1 MAAKK
6 KVDPIKQRE
15 KRAKI
20 AAIAGVVLLL
30 GVAALE
36 GPKMMKLMNQKPVVP
51 PPSAAAPVG
60 SSALPGTGGAPTTT
74 TPAGE
79 LADTDV
85 PPAALDGGQLVS
97 FDVFQTK
104 DPFRPQVTSADV
116 AAADAAAAAADS
128 GATATQSAPA
138 TGSDAASSTTATTP
152 SIEVQPTTTTPATA
166 VPSTPS
172 APSGAETTTTPAKP
186 SAPTVSISVNGTT
199 SHVAR
204 GGAFPSSTPV
214 FRLVSWT
221 KGAARIGIVG
231 GSYSTGDPTL
241 ELTLDNPV
249 TLQNTSNG
257 QRYKL
262 VLLSTP

>member
-20 AAIAGVVLLL
+20 AAIGGVVLLL
-30 GVAALE
+30 AVAAWQ

-51 PPSAAAPVG
+51 PPSAAAPAG
-60 SSALPGTGGAPTTT
+60 TSALPGTAGAPTTT
-74 TPAGE
+74 TASGQLGRHGRAAGCPRRRPAG
-79 LADTDV
+79 
-85 PPAALDGGQLVS
+85 LVRRLP
-97 FDVFQTK
+97 DE

-116 AAADAAAAAADS
+116 AAADAAAS
-128 GATATQSAPA
+128 GATTTQSAPG
-138 TGSDAASSTTATTP
+138 TGSRAASSATPPP
-152 SIEVQPTTTTPATA
+152 SIEVQSTTTPATTA
-166 VPSTPS
+166 VPSTPAAPS
-172 APSGAETTTTPAKP
+172 APETTTTAKP
-186 SAPTVSISVNGTT
+186 ATPTVSISVNGTT

-241 ELTLDNPV
+241 ELTLDKPV

>member
-20 AAIAGVVLLL
+20 AAIGGVVLLL
-30 GVAALE
+30 AVAGWQ

-51 PPSAAAPVG
+51 PPSAAAPAG
-60 SSALPGTGGAPTTT
+60 TSALPGTGSAPTTT
-74 TPAGE
+74 TAAGE

-85 PPAALDGGQLVS
+85 PPAALDGGLVS

-116 AAADAAAAAADS
+116 AAADAAAS
-128 GATATQSAPA
+128 GATATQSAPD
-138 TGSDAASSTTATTP
+138 TGSRAASSAAPPP
-152 SIEVQPTTTTPATA
+152 SIEVQSTTTPATTVPSTA
-166 VPSTPS
+166 VPST
-172 APSGAETTTTPAKP
+172 APAPGAPETTTTAKP
-186 SAPTVSISVNGTT
+186 AAPTVSISVNGTT

-241 ELTLDNPV
+241 ELTIDKPV

>member
-20 AAIAGVVLLL
+20 AAIGGVVLLL
-30 GVAALE
+30 AVAGWQ

-60 SSALPGTGGAPTTT
+60 TSALPGATGSASTTT

-104 DPFRPQVTSADV
+104 DPFRPQVTNSDLAGTS
-116 AAADAAAAAADS
+116 DAGS
-128 GATATQSAPA
+128 TATQAPA
-138 TGSDAASSTTATTP
+138 GDAAPTTAGDAP
-152 SIEVQPTTTTPATA
+152 SMTVPTTTTPATA
-166 VPSTPS
+166 VPSTPPAS
-172 APSGAETTTTPAKP
+172 STPETTTTAKP
-186 SAPTVSISVNGTT
+186 AAPTVSISVNSIT
-199 SHVAR
+199 SRVST
-204 GGAFPSSTPV
+204 GATFPSTKPV

-221 KGAARIGIVG
+221 KGTARIGIVG

-241 ELTLDNPV
+241 ELTVNKAV
-249 TLQNTSNG
+249 TLQNTSDG

-262 VLLSTP
+262 ILLSTP

>member
-20 AAIAGVVLLL
+20 AAIGGVVLLL
-30 GVAALE
+30 AVAGWQ
-36 GPKMMKLMNQKPVVP
+36 GPKMMKLINQKPVVP

-60 SSALPGTGGAPTTT
+60 TSALPGATGAPTT

-104 DPFRPQVTSADV
+104 DPFRPQVTNADL
-116 AAADAAAAAADS
+116 AGTSDS
-128 GATATQSAPA
+128 GSTTTQAS
-138 TGSDAASSTTATTP
+138 TGDAASTTAGDAP
-152 SIEVQPTTTTPATA
+152 SMTVPATTTPATA
-166 VPSTPS
+166 VPSTAVSSTSPASS
-172 APSGAETTTTPAKP
+172 APETTTTAKP
-186 SAPTVSISVNGTT
+186 AAPTVSISVNSVT
-199 SHVAR
+199 SHVST
-204 GGAFPSSTPV
+204 GGTFPSSKPV

-241 ELTLDNPV
+241 ELTVNKAV
-249 TLQNTSNG
+249 TLQNTSDG

-262 VLLSTP
+262 ILLSTP

>member
-51 PPSAAAPVG
+51 PPSAVAPSG
-60 SSALPGTGGAPTTT
+60 TSALPGTGAPTTT

-116 AAADAAAAAADS
+116 VAADAAAA
-128 GATATQSAPA
+128 GATAAQSAPSA
-138 TGSDAASSTTATTP
+138 GSDAASAGTTTTP
-152 SIEVQPTTTTPATA
+152 SIEVQPTTTPATA
-166 VPSTPS
+166 VPSTAP
-172 APSGAETTTTPAKP
+172 APSGAETTTTVKP
-186 SAPTVSISVNGTT
+186 TAPTVSISVNGTT
-199 SHVAR
+199 AHVSR
-204 GGAFPSSTPV
+204 GGVFPSSTPV

-221 KGAARIGIVG
+221 KGSARIGIVG

-241 ELTLDNPV
+241 ELTIDKPV

>member
-20 AAIAGVVLLL
+20 AAIGGVVLLL
-30 GVAALE
+30 AVAAWQ

-51 PPSAAAPVG
+51 PTSAAAPVG
-60 SSALPGTGGAPTTT
+60 TSALPGTGAQTTT
-74 TPAGE
+74 TASGE

-116 AAADAAAAAADS
+116 AAADAAAS
-128 GATATQSAPA
+128 GATETQSAPG
-138 TGSDAASSTTATTP
+138 TGSRVASSATTPP
-152 SIEVQPTTTTPATA
+152 SIEVQSTTTPATA
-166 VPSTPS
+166 VPSTAVPS
-172 APSGAETTTTPAKP
+172 TAPAPSTPETTTTAKP
-186 SAPTVSISVNGTT
+186 AAPTVSISVNGAT

-241 ELTLDNPV
+241 ELTIDKPV

>member
-116 AAADAAAAAADS
+116 AAADAAAS
-128 GATATQSAPA
+128 GETATQSAPSA
-138 TGSDAASSTTATTP
+138 GSDAASSATPTTP
-152 SIEVQPTTTTPATA
+152 SIEVQSRTTPATTA
-166 VPSTPS
+166 VPSTPAASS
-172 APSGAETTTTPAKP
+172 APETTTAKP
-186 SAPTVSISVNGTT
+186 AAPAVSISVNGTT
-199 SHVAR
+199 SHVVR
-204 GGAFPSSTPV
+204 GGTFPSSTPV

-241 ELTLDNPV
+241 ELVLDKPV

>member
-20 AAIAGVVLLL
+20 AAIGGVVLLL
-30 GVAALE
+30 AVAAWQ

-51 PPSAAAPVG
+51 PTSAAAPAG
-60 SSALPGTGGAPTTT
+60 TSALPGTGAQTTT
-74 TPAGE
+74 TASGE

-116 AAADAAAAAADS
+116 AAADAAAS
-128 GATATQSAPA
+128 GATTTQSEPV
-138 TGSDAASSTTATTP
+138 TGSRAASSATTPP
-152 SIEVQPTTTTPATA
+152 SIEVQSTTTPATTA
-166 VPSTPS
+166 VPSTPA
-172 APSGAETTTTPAKP
+172 APSTPETTTTAKP
-186 SAPTVSISVNGTT
+186 ATPTVSISVNGAT

-241 ELTLDNPV
+241 ELTIDKPV

>member
-51 PPSAAAPVG
+51 PPSAVAPSG
-60 SSALPGTGGAPTTT
+60 TSALPGTGGAPTTT

-116 AAADAAAAAADS
+116 AAADAAAS
-128 GATATQSAPA
+128 GATTTQSEPV
-138 TGSDAASSTTATTP
+138 TGSRAASSATTPP
-152 SIEVQPTTTTPATA
+152 SIEVQSTTTPATTA
-166 VPSTPS
+166 VPSTPA
-172 APSGAETTTTPAKP
+172 APSTPETTTTAKP
-186 SAPTVSISVNGTT
+186 ATPTVSISVNGAT

-241 ELTLDNPV
+241 ELTIDKPV

>member
-51 PPSAAAPVG
+51 PPSAAAPSG
-60 SSALPGTGGAPTTT
+60 TSALPGTGAPTTT

-116 AAADAAAAAADS
+116 AAADAAAA

-138 TGSDAASSTTATTP
+138 AGSDAASSGTTTTP
-152 SIEVQPTTTTPATA
+152 SIEVQPTTTTPATT
-166 VPSTPS
+166 VPS
-172 APSGAETTTTPAKP
+172 APAVPNGAETTTTAKP
-186 SAPTVSISVNGTT
+186 TAPTVSISVNGTT
-199 SHVAR
+199 SHVSR
-204 GGAFPSSTPV
+204 GGVFPSSTPV

-221 KGAARIGIVG
+221 KGSARIGIVG

-241 ELTLDNPV
+241 ELTIDKPV

>member
-60 SSALPGTGGAPTTT
+60 SSALPGTGGVPTTT
-74 TPAGE
+74 TAAGE

-85 PPAALDGGQLVS
+85 PPAAVDGGQLVS

-116 AAADAAAAAADS
+116 AAADAAAAASES
-128 GATATQSAPA
+128 GATATPSAPT
-138 TGSDAASSTTATTP
+138 TGSDAASSATATAP

-166 VPSTPS
+166 VPSTPA
-172 APSGAETTTTPAKP
+172 APSGAETTTTAKP

-221 KGAARIGIVG
+221 TGAARIGIVG

-241 ELTLDNPV
+241 ELTLDKPV

-262 VLLSTP
+262 VLVSTP

>member
-20 AAIAGVVLLL
+20 AAIGGVVLLL
-30 GVAALE
+30 AVAGWQ

-60 SSALPGTGGAPTTT
+60 TSALPGATAGAPTSVTA
-74 TPAGE
+74 AGE

-104 DPFRPQVTSADV
+104 DPFRPQVTNADL
-116 AAADAAAAAADS
+116 AGAADS
-128 GATATQSAPA
+128 GSTATQAS
-138 TGSDAASSTTATTP
+138 TGADTP
-152 SIEVQPTTTTPATA
+152 SPTSGETPSATVPATTPATA
-166 VPSTPS
+166 VPSTPPAPS
-172 APSGAETTTTPAKP
+172 APGTATTTTAKP
-186 SAPTVSISVNGTT
+186 AAPTVSISVNGVTA
-199 SHVAR
+199 HVST
-204 GGAFPSSTPV
+204 GGTFPSGKPI

-221 KGAARIGIVG
+221 KGTARIGIVG

-241 ELTLDNPV
+241 ELTVNKPV
-249 TLQNTSNG
+249 TLQNTSDG

-262 VLLSTP
+262 ILLSTR

>member
-20 AAIAGVVLLL
+20 AAIGGVVLLL
-30 GVAALE
+30 AVAGWQ
-36 GPKMMKLMNQKPVVP
+36 GPKMMKLINQKPVVP

-60 SSALPGTGGAPTTT
+60 TSALPGATGAPTTT

-104 DPFRPQVTSADV
+104 DPFRPQVTNADL
-116 AAADAAAAAADS
+116 AGTSDS
-128 GATATQSAPA
+128 GSTATQAS
-138 TGSDAASSTTATTP
+138 TEDAASTTAGDAP
-152 SIEVQPTTTTPATA
+152 SMTVPATTPATA
-166 VPSTPS
+166 VPSTAVSSTPPASS
-172 APSGAETTTTPAKP
+172 APETTTTAKP
-186 SAPTVSISVNGTT
+186 AAPTVSISVNSVT
-199 SHVAR
+199 SHVST
-204 GGAFPSSTPV
+204 GGTFPSSKPV

-241 ELTLDNPV
+241 ELTVNKAV
-249 TLQNTSNG
+249 TLQNTSDG

-262 VLLSTP
+262 ILLSTP

>member
-20 AAIAGVVLLL
+20 AAIGGVVLLL
-30 GVAALE
+30 AVAGWQ

-60 SSALPGTGGAPTTT
+60 TSGLPGVDGTTAATGA

-85 PPAALDGGQLVS
+85 PPAAADGGQLVS

-104 DPFRPQVTSADV
+104 DPFRPQVTNADL
-116 AAADAAAAAADS
+116 AAADAASAAATQTARGAASRDTAS
-128 GATATQSAPA
+128 AATAPKT
-138 TGSDAASSTTATTP
+138 SSTTTTATATTP
-152 SIEVQPTTTTPATA
+152 AAA
-166 VPSTPS
+166 VPSTSTEPTTPE
-172 APSGAETTTTPAKP
+172 ATTTVKVVQ
-186 SAPTVSISVNGTT
+186 APTVTISVNGTT

-204 GGAFPSSTPV
+204 GSTFPSASPV
-214 FRLVSWT
+214 FRLVSWAEGT
-221 KGAARIGIVG
+221 ARIGIVG

-241 ELTLDNPV
+241 ELIVDKPV

-262 VLLSTP
+262 VLVSTP

>member
-20 AAIAGVVLLL
+20 AAIGGVVLLL
-30 GVAALE
+30 GVAAWQ

-60 SSALPGTGGAPTTT
+60 TSALPGTGAPTTT
-74 TPAGE
+74 TASGE

-85 PPAALDGGQLVS
+85 PPAVLDGGQLVS

-116 AAADAAAAAADS
+116 AAADAAAS
-128 GATATQSAPA
+128 GSTATQSAPG
-138 TGSDAASSTTATTP
+138 TGSDAASSATTTTP
-152 SIEVQPTTTTPATA
+152 SIEVQTTTTPATA
-166 VPSTPS
+166 VPSTPA
-172 APSGAETTTTPAKP
+172 APGAAETTTTVKPA
-186 SAPTVSISVNGTT
+186 APTVLISVNGAT

-221 KGAARIGIVG
+221 KGVARIGIVG

-241 ELTLDNPV
+241 ELVLDKPV

>member
-20 AAIAGVVLLL
+20 AAIGGVVLLL
-30 GVAALE
+30 AVAAWQ

-51 PPSAAAPVG
+51 PTSAAAPAG
-60 SSALPGTGGAPTTT
+60 TSALPGTGAQTTT
-74 TPAGE
+74 TASGE

-97 FDVFQTK
+97 FDVFETK

-116 AAADAAAAAADS
+116 AAADAAAS
-128 GATATQSAPA
+128 GATTTQSEPV
-138 TGSDAASSTTATTP
+138 TGSRAASSATTPP
-152 SIEVQPTTTTPATA
+152 SIEVQSTTTPATTA
-166 VPSTPS
+166 VPSTPA
-172 APSGAETTTTPAKP
+172 APSTPETTTTAKP
-186 SAPTVSISVNGTT
+186 ATPTVSISVNGAT

-241 ELTLDNPV
+241 ELTIDKPV

>member
-20 AAIAGVVLLL
+20 AAIGGVVLLL
-30 GVAALE
+30 AVAGWQ

-60 SSALPGTGGAPTTT
+60 TSALPGATGSASTTT

-104 DPFRPQVTSADV
+104 DPFRPQVTNADL
-116 AAADAAAAAADS
+116 AGTSDS
-128 GATATQSAPA
+128 GSTATQASAGDSA
-138 TGSDAASSTTATTP
+138 STAAGDAPPMTVP
-152 SIEVQPTTTTPATA
+152 TTTPATA
-166 VPSTPS
+166 VPST
-172 APSGAETTTTPAKP
+172 APASSTPETTTTAKP
-186 SAPTVSISVNGTT
+186 AAPTVSISVNSITSRVSTGGT
-199 SHVAR
+199 
-204 GGAFPSSTPV
+204 FPSSKPI

-221 KGAARIGIVG
+221 KGTARIGIVG

-241 ELTLDNPV
+241 ELTVNKAV
-249 TLQNTSNG
+249 TLQNTSDG

-262 VLLSTP
+262 ILLSTP